1 MEGEEGAHTPLAR
14 GADPRLGSDNGTG
27 YVKVGWA
34 GTNFPEAVFPS
45 MVGKPQLRAEMESL
59 ESTELKDIMC
69 GDEAEAVRF
78 ALDINYPV
86 ENGIVKNWDN
96 MVHLWNYTFYD
107 KLKISPKDHK
117 IMLTEAPLNPKE
129 NRKKTILN
137 MFEKYGFDACHMS
150 IQAMLVLYAQG
161 LLTGV
166 VVDSG
171 DGVTHVV
178 PVFEG
183 FVPQHLIR
191 RLDVAGRH
199 ITSYLIK
206 LLLLRGYSFN
216 RTADFSTV
224 QQIKEKLCYVALDLQ
239 AERTLAQETTVLME
253 KFQMPDGTIIKV
265 GRERFEAPE
274 ALFNPQLVD
283 KEGDGISAMV
293 FNMIQASDVDCRAE
307 YFKHIV
313 LSGGTSMYPGL
324 PSRMEQ
330 DIKEMYLRVVLKGDT
345 ERMNRLKLRIED
357 PPRRK
362 HMVYL
367 GASVLGDLMRDR
379 TDFWVTKQEYDEKGL
394 DFIMAKLDK

>member
-1 MEGEEGAHTPLAR
+1 MPKAHDVLVC
-14 GADPRLGSDNGTG
+14 DNGTG

-34 GTNFPEAVFPS
+34 GTNFPESVFPS
-45 MVGKPQLRAEMESL
+45 MVGRPQLRAEMEAL
-59 ESTELKDIMC
+59 ESTELKDVMC
-69 GDEAEAVRF
+69 GDEADAVRF

-96 MVHLWNYTFYD
+96 MVHLWNYTFFD
-107 KLKISPKDHK
+107 KLKINPRDHK

-129 NRKKTILN
+129 NRRKTIQN
-137 MFEKYGFDACHMS
+137 MFEKYGFAGAHMS

-199 ITSYLIK
+199 ITHYLIK

-216 RTADFSTV
+216 RSADFATV
-224 QQIKEKLCYVALDLQ
+224 QQIKEKLCYIALDLR
-239 AERTLAQETTVLME
+239 AARALAQETTVLME
-253 KFQMPDGTIIKV
+253 KFSLPDGTVIKL

-283 KEGDGISAMV
+283 KDGDGMAAMV

-324 PSRMEQ
+324 PSRLEQ
-330 DIKEMYLRVVLKGDT
+330 DLKQLYLTRVLKGAED
-345 ERMNRLKLRIED
+345 RMNRLKLRIED

-379 TDFWVTKQEYDEKGL
+379 TDFWVSKQEYDEKGM
-394 DFIMAKLDK
+394 DAAIKKLDK